1 MARAA
6 FLMDRLMRACGLSG
20 LSFIPMLS
28 SFACAVPGIMATRVI
43 PNQRDRLATM
53 LAAPFMTCSARLPVY
68 ALLIAAFVP
77 DRTWGWFFNLQGL
90 VLFGL
95 YMLGIFGGI
104 FTALIMK
111 RFALK
116 GPTPTFL
123 IEIPP
128 YRLPNWKSMGIR
140 LLERGR
146 IFVKRAGTIIFTV
159 AVVVWALVYFP
170 RPAEMLEQY
179 NAERVQTE
187 ASLTGDARSVE
198 LARIDNSEAAAL
210 IEQSY
215 LGRAGKTVQPLFAP
229 LGWDWKVTASVIA
242 SFPAR
247 EVVVAVLGTIYAVG
261 DDVDETDARLLD
273 RLRNAKNPDGT
284 PVFTTGMAIGLMIF
298 FAFCLQCMATV
309 AIMRRET
316 NGWKW
321 PLSAWLYMTSLGY
334 LGALLAYK
342 LI

>member
-1 MARAA
+1 
-6 FLMDRLMRACGLSG
+6 MRACGLSG
-20 LSFIPMLS
+20 QSFIPMLS

-43 PNQRDRLATM
+43 PDPRDRLATM

-68 ALLIAAFVP
+68 ALLIAAFIP
-77 DRTWGWFFNLQGL
+77 DTSYGFIGLRGL

-95 YMLGIFGGI
+95 YMLGIVGGI

-111 RFALK
+111 RFAFK
-116 GPTPTFL
+116 GPTPIFL

-128 YRLPNWKSMGIR
+128 YRIPNLKSMAIR
-140 LLERGR
+140 LLDRGR
-146 IFVKRAGTIIFTV
+146 IFLYRAGTIIFTV

-170 RPAEMLEQY
+170 RPAELANQY
-179 NAERVQTE
+179 E
-187 ASLTGDARSVE
+187 AQRAAIIATTTLNSDKQDAQ
-198 LARIDNSEAAAL
+198 LADIDNQESAARL
-210 IEQSY
+210 KQSY
-215 LGRAGKTVQPLFAP
+215 LGTAGQFVQPVFAP
-229 LGWDWKVTASVIA
+229 LGWDWKVTAAVIA

-261 DDVDETDARLLD
+261 DDVDETDSRLLT
-273 RLRNAKNPDGT
+273 RLKNASNPDGT

-298 FAFCLQCMATV
+298 FAFCLQCMATM

-321 PLSAWLYMTSLGY
+321 PIAAWCYMTGLGY
-334 LGALLAYK
+334 IGALLAYQ